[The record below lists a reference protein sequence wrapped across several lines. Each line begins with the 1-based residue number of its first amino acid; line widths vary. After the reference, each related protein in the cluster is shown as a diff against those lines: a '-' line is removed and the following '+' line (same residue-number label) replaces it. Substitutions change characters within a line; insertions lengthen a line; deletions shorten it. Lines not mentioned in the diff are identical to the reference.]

1 MVLRARRELAEPH
14 GAQFPPNRLAA
25 HRDAELL
32 PQPLHQVTQPPAD
45 HAVETGLRPGL
56 HGLGE
61 RRALIVRQERRLPR
75 RLAIDQTRRTP
86 RIEPKHPV
94 AHDLQPNPSGPRR
107 RRPRGPVID
116 RRQRQ
121 KPPRLTSVPARLRQP
136 PQILR
141 RVVRPKRSRCSHG
154 KPPSVSHG
162 ESLSSPVG
170 NPLRE
175 SASLSLSIRSP
186 RDVR

>member
-116 RRQRQ
+116 RCQRQ

-154 KPPSVSHG
+154 KPPGSVRQYGVISGVAPGRHDQAALG
-162 ESLSSPVG
+162 V
-170 NPLRE
+170 
-175 SASLSLSIRSP
+175 I
-186 RDVR
+186 